1 MPSKSLYPSS
11 NPSATPTIQPSM
23 VPSYSLKDN
32 YIVDLEMIIEGID
45 EELESTKSQNLWRQL
60 TSIHLQQYWSDQ
72 NLELYNTDTFIARQ
86 DVIIRS
92 SSGGKN
98 TNRKSDSREITSAL
112 KIKY

>member
-11 NPSATPTIQPSM
+11 NPSATPTVQPSM
-23 VPSYSLKDN
+23 VTSCSLKDN

-60 TSIHLQQYWSDQ
+60 TSVHVQQYWSDQ

-92 SSGGKN
+92 SSGGKIR
-98 TNRKSDSREITSAL
+98 TGKVIVGKL
-112 KIKY
+112 LLH